1 LKWFSLLSRLKF
13 NVRCKMAK
21 QVEVVEV
28 KAMDY
33 SNMSDEDLKA
43 AATAEAGA
51 GKVSGGG
58 GGYDF
63 YGIGFS
69 GRMGAVL
76 RCCMEGMLN
85 TVAIGRAVGITSRN
99 ADSQKGYL
107 RDKGIAFM
115 KAAGISCKVREAESV
130 RRTRSYVNG
139 TGRYVSGYEA
149 GTKGSG
155 YWEYKLADGTVE
167 RSY

>member
-1 LKWFSLLSRLKF
+1 MEK
-13 NVRCKMAK
+13 NVKV
-21 QVEVVEV
+21 VEVVEV
-28 KAMDY
+28 VNY
-33 SNMSDEDLKA
+33 GEMSDEDLKA

-69 GRMGAVL
+69 GRMGEVL
-76 RCCMEGMLN
+76 RCCMEGMK
-85 TVAIGRAVGITSRN
+85 TTRVIGKAIGITSKN

-107 RDKGIAFM
+107 AIRGIAFI
-115 KAAGISCKVREAESV
+115 KAVGASCEVRKAESV

-149 GTKGSG
+149 GTPGQG
-155 YWEYKLADGTVE
+155 YWEYKLENGTTE

>member
-1 LKWFSLLSRLKF
+1 
-13 NVRCKMAK
+13 MAK

-28 KAMDY
+28 KAVNY
-33 SNMSDEDLKA
+33 GEMSDEDLKA
-43 AATAEAGA
+43 ACKAEAGA
-51 GKVSGGG
+51 GKVSGGGGG

-69 GRMGAVL
+69 GRMGEVL
-76 RCCMEGMLN
+76 RCCMEGMLT

-107 RDKGIAFM
+107 RDKGIAFI
-115 KAAGISCKVREAESV
+115 KEAGVSCKVREAESV

-139 TGRYVSGYEA
+139 TGRYVSGHEA
-149 GTKGSG
+149 SAKGQGTKGQG
-155 YWEYKLADGTVE
+155 YWEYTLADGTLE